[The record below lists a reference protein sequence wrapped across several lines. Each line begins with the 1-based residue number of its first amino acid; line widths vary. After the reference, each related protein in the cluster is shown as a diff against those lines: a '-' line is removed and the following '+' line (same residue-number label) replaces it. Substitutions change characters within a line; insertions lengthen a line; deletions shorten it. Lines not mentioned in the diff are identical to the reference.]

1 VKLLAF
7 SLDCG
12 ANVRARVGPPQSRII
27 PSSSNHCQLQEQAQK
42 QRTEIFCESRLAV
55 SRRCAKRGYFL
66 LIVVNI
72 QTLLPSLVGQFSTG
86 VTAHF
91 HPVDPAAR
99 QNGLVGRYFPSRVI
113 TAREPP
119 SGSST
124 FLISSLKLIALMMP
138 SPNFS

>member
-1 VKLLAF
+1 VTDYATLTTVLT
-7 SLDCG
+7 SMSCG
-12 ANVRARVGPPQSRII
+12 TPSVPSPPFTSK
-27 PSSSNHCQLQEQAQK
+27 EQAPK
-42 QRTEIFCESRLAV
+42 QNRDFLRVRLAGIA
-55 SRRCAKRGYFL
+55 SQCARSFL

-72 QTLLPSLVGQFSTG
+72 QAPLPSLVGQFST
-86 VTAHF
+86 VVIAHF
-91 HPVDPAAR
+91 HSVDPASR

-124 FLISSLKLIALMMP
+124 FLISSLKLIALMIP

>member
-1 VKLLAF
+1 
-7 SLDCG
+7 
-12 ANVRARVGPPQSRII
+12 
-27 PSSSNHCQLQEQAQK
+27 LQEQAPT
-42 QRTEIFCESRLAV
+42 QRTEIFCESGLVV
-55 SRRCAKRGYFL
+55 SRLSEERGYFL
-66 LIVVNI
+66 LTVVNV
-72 QTLLPSLVGQFSTG
+72 QTPLPSLVAQFSTG

-99 QNGLVGRYFPSRVI
+99 QNGLVGRYFPWRVI

-119 SGSST
+119 SWSST